1 MQDKVINVDK
11 PSLHWPEEY
20 HYKVDKVIAK
30 NQRLNSSDEVS
41 VYNKV
46 PYFFDVSWI
55 DFLPFFIGW
64 FHSLLSSSK
73 TYGIIR
79 STTIF
84 NEGLYWYFK
93 ERIVWSTLIHY
104 LFGPIAIFVILFFCP
119 IVGYQDHNVFFEN
132 WKSVFDNFFTA
143 GGQEQATKI
152 FAEKILANFF
162 QTDAW
167 WVTLIFFA
175 IAPCFNIST
184 LFSYYFLNPEN
195 DQWMKLIILENEM
208 KMKLSNFEKKKG
220 SK

>member
-1 MQDKVINVDK
+1 MQDKFANVDK

-20 HYKVDKVIAK
+20 HYKVDKIIAK
-30 NQRLNSSDEVS
+30 NKQLNSSDSVS

-46 PYFFDVSWI
+46 PCFFDIDWK

-64 FHSLLSSSK
+64 FHSLFAASK

-84 NEGLYWYFK
+84 NKELYRYF
-93 ERIVWSTLIHY
+93 RMRMFFATLIHY
-104 LFGPIAIFVILFFCP
+104 IFGPVLIFVILFFCP
-119 IVGYQDHNVFFEN
+119 MIGFASTNEFLDSWRKIIESFF
-132 WKSVFDNFFTA
+132 SS
-143 GGQEQATKI
+143 GGQETAVKLFSET
-152 FAEKILANFF
+152 ILRKFLT
-162 QTDAW
+162 TDAW
-167 WVTLIFFA
+167 WITLLVFA
-175 IAPCFNIST
+175 LAPCINISS
-184 LFSYYFLNPEN
+184 LFSFYVLNPEN